1 MPDATTRHPTPQGWH
16 DAFTALPLER
26 PAADS
31 WARIAARLDA
41 PRQHRWPIWLATAAA
56 LLLAIALPW
65 RLGQQ
70 DVAIAP
76 ATPARQVV
84 ATSNESLQQLQA
96 ESAQLE
102 ALLAM
107 ARDERMSS
115 AAAANVANDL
125 DLQLASIDAAL
136 MQADLPRA
144 RQVALWRDR
153 VEMLRTVVGFEG
165 TRRWLATQGERY
177 DGALVRV
184 D

>member
-1 MPDATTRHPTPQGWH
+1 MPDAIARNPTPHDWQG
-16 DAFTALPLER
+16 AFAALPLER

-41 PRQHRWPIWLATAAA
+41 RHQRRWPIWLATAAA
-56 LLLAIALPW
+56 LWLAVALPW

-70 DVAIAP
+70 DVASVP
-76 ATPARQVV
+76 ATPVKQAV

-96 ESAQLE
+96 ESAQFE

-115 AAAANVANDL
+115 AAAANIANDL
-125 DLQLASIDAAL
+125 DRQLASIDAAL
-136 MQADLPRA
+136 MQPGLPRA
-144 RQVALWRDR
+144 RQLTLWHDR